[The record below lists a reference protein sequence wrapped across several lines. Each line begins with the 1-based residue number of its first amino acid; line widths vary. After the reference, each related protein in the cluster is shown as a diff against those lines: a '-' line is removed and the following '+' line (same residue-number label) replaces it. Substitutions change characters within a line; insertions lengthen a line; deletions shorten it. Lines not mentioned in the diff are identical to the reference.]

1 MKQFQKIREVAEDEE
16 CLVFVLVDEIESV
29 ASNRSNINSGT
40 EPTDSVRV
48 VNAILTQLDS
58 LKHFKNV
65 LVLSTGCSKNL

>member
-58 LKHFKNV
+58 LKNFKNV
-65 LVLSTGCSKNL
+65 LVLSTGRSKNL